1 MQKVI
6 ALLVIVA
13 VSSSLQ
19 SPVETESQTELQ
31 SEVESA
37 AEAVPQP
44 NFVIPFF
51 KVGIISQK
59 KKWIYH

>member
-51 KVGIISQK
+51 TVGIISQK
-59 KKWIYH
+59 KKRIYH